1 MGLQHIAP
9 EALPPARGYTHV
21 VRTTGSATVYVA
33 GQVAADSDGNPVAVG
48 DLEGQTR
55 QALANMRE
63 ALAAAGATPADVAKT
78 VTYIVGYTP
87 EMRAALL
94 AGRGDF
100 FGDDAP
106 AGTLIGV
113 QALAR
118 PEFLIEIEAIAVLD

>member
-1 MGLQHIAP
+1 MALQHIAP
-9 EALPPARGYTHV
+9 EALPTARGYSHV

-33 GQVAADSDGNPVAVG
+33 GQVSADRDGNPVAVG

-55 QALANMRE
+55 QALANLRE
-63 ALAAAGATPADVAKT
+63 ALAAAGATPAEVAKT
-78 VTYIVGYTP
+78 TTYIVGYTP

-100 FGDDAP
+100 FGDEPP
-106 AGTLIGV
+106 AGTLVGV

-118 PEFLIEIEAIAVLD
+118 PEFLVEIEAIAVLE

>member
-1 MGLQHIAP
+1 MALQHIAP
-9 EALPPARGYTHV
+9 EALPTARGYSHV

-33 GQVAADSDGNPVAVG
+33 GQVSADRDGNPVAVG

-55 QALANMRE
+55 QALANLRE
-63 ALAAAGATPADVAKT
+63 ALAAAGATPAEVAKT
-78 VTYIVGYTP
+78 TTYIVGYTP

-100 FGDDAP
+100 FGDEPP
-106 AGTLIGV
+106 AGTLVGV

-118 PEFLIEIEAIAVLD
+118 LEFLVEIEAIAVLE